1 MSTFVHLQSHT
12 MQGSRILSCF
22 SCDIASSVPGIASG
36 LLFTLLVSSVTLMQ
50 RYYQQTAREVRR
62 LNSIS
67 RSPVYSGFAEALEG
81 CMTIRASGQ
90 QKRFAELNE
99 EAVSVMQQTS
109 VAGRRKPNWVPATN
123 LPLQSLPNPS
133 KVKARLQI
141 RHSCDHVFSV
151 HTGSSQKQS
160 EYPTV

>member
-1 MSTFVHLQSHT
+1 
-12 MQGSRILSCF
+12 
-22 SCDIASSVPGIASG
+22 
-36 LLFTLLVSSVTLMQ
+36 MQ

-81 CMTIRASGQ
+81 CMTIRASRQ

-109 VAGRRKPNWVPATN
+109 VAGRSKLNCIPAPNLPIAIFAN
-123 LPLQSLPNPS
+123 PLQSQGLLADLSQPW
-133 KVKARLQI
+133 ACLFCTDRL
-141 RHSCDHVFSV
+141 
-151 HTGSSQKQS
+151 K
-160 EYPTV
+160 PTIGKPCRVIPAVQEGERSLNREDSGEDLILVICNVLFYVGFEV